1 MTQTAI
7 NYGKVLYQ
15 LNVSKE
21 SILET
26 QKILKEVPDVLEILD
41 NPTISF
47 LQKQKVIVR
56 VFPRELHNF
65 LCVVCKYKHVQLLNE
80 IFQAYQEHY
89 NEQKEIL
96 SATLYYVTPPREE
109 QLEGIKKFLKKQ
121 YRMQSVVL
129 ELKEDKS
136 LVGGFIIRIKDHEYD
151 NSLKGS
157 IHELQQ
163 KLIWR

>member
-26 QKILKEVPDVLEILD
+26 QKLIKEVPELLKALE

-47 LQKQKVIVR
+47 VQKQRVIGR
-56 VFPRELHNF
+56 AFPKELHNF
-65 LCVVCKYKHVQLLNE
+65 LCVVCKYKHAQLLNE

-96 SATLYYVTPPREE
+96 SATLYYVTPPKDE

-121 YRMQSVVL
+121 YHMKAVAL

-136 LVGGFIIRIKDHEYD
+136 LVGGFIIRTKDHEYD

>member
-21 SILET
+21 NILET
-26 QKILKEVPDVLEILD
+26 QKLLKEVPEVLKVLE

-47 LQKQKVIVR
+47 VQKQRVIGR
-56 VFPRELHNF
+56 IFPKELHNF
-65 LCVVCKYKHVQLLNE
+65 LCVVCKYKHAQLLDE
-80 IFQAYQEHY
+80 IFQAYQEYY

-96 SATLYYVTPPREE
+96 SATLYYVTPPRTE

-121 YRMQSVVL
+121 YHTQKVAL

-136 LVGGFIIRIKDHEYD
+136 LVGGFIIRTKDHEYD

>member
-15 LNVSKE
+15 LNVLKE

-26 QKILKEVPDVLEILD
+26 QRLLKEVPELLKTLE

-47 LQKQKVIVR
+47 VQKQRVINR
-56 VFPRELHNF
+56 VFPKELHNF
-65 LCVVCKYKHVQLLNE
+65 LCVVCKYKHAELLNE

-89 NEQKEIL
+89 NEQKNIL
-96 SATLYYVTPPREE
+96 SATLYYVTPPKAE

-121 YRMQSVVL
+121 YHTQAVAL
-129 ELKEDKS
+129 KLKEDKS
-136 LVGGFIIRIKDHEYD
+136 LVGGFVLRAGDREYD
-151 NSLKGS
+151 WSLIGRYKK
-157 IHELQQ
+157 LKQ
-163 KLIWR
+163 KLTRR

>member
-15 LNVSKE
+15 LNVPKE

-26 QKILKEVPDVLEILD
+26 QRLLKEVPELLKTLE

-47 LQKQKVIVR
+47 VQKQRVINR
-56 VFPRELHNF
+56 VFPKELHNF
-65 LCVVCKYKHVQLLNE
+65 LCVVCKYKHAELLNE

-89 NEQKEIL
+89 NEQKKIL
-96 SATLYYVTPPREE
+96 SASLYYVTPPKAE

-121 YRMQSVVL
+121 YHTQAVAL

-136 LVGGFIIRIKDHEYD
+136 LVGGFIIRTKDHEYD